1 MLRHGT
7 VWRLA
12 GPLIVS
18 NISVAVLGM
27 VDTAVVGH
35 LAEAYYLG
43 AVTVAAVIFNFLY
56 WGMGFLRM
64 GATGIVAQ
72 IRGRGDAEAMRS
84 SLFHSGAIALAAACL
99 FLILQ
104 HPIALLGLYLIGGS
118 EEVLAHAR
126 VYFDWAIW
134 GAPAVLLSL
143 SLMGWLLGMQNARA
157 TLFIAVITNIVNII
171 LDFVFVFVFEM
182 DVRGVAL
189 ASVVAQYAGLSLGL
203 VLVKRELKAFPG
215 HWLRSRILDIE
226 RFRAMLVLNRNI
238 LIRTLCIIFTFAF
251 FTRQGAAQGDL
262 VLAANAILLN
272 FLMFISLSLDG
283 FANAAEALVG
293 RAIGSGDRKTLR
305 EAVLT
310 AGVWSLIIA
319 SGLSLLYVAAGGALI
334 NLMTDINAV
343 RGVARE
349 YLPWVMAA
357 PLIGVWCYLLDGI
370 FIGATRGVEMR
381 DTLLIST
388 FGVFLPAWYSFRFLD
403 NHGLWLAMMLF
414 FLARGLT
421 LGIEAVR
428 IERHKG
434 GFIPGAA

>member
-1 MLRHGT
+1 MLRHET

-12 GPLIVS
+12 GPLIIS
-18 NISVAVLGM
+18 NVSVAVLGM

-35 LAEAYYLG
+35 LPEAYYLG

-72 IRGRGDAEAMRS
+72 IHGRGDADAMRT
-84 SLFHSGAIALAAACL
+84 SLLHSGAIALVAAAL
-99 FLILQ
+99 FLIMQ

-118 EEVLAHAR
+118 DEVLVHAR
-126 VYFDWAIW
+126 IYFDWAIW

-143 SLMGWLLGMQNARA
+143 SLMGWLLGLQNARA
-157 TLFIAVITNIVNII
+157 TLFIAVVTNVVNII

-182 DVRGVAL
+182 DVKGVAL
-189 ASVVAQYAGLSLGL
+189 ASVVAQYSGLLLGL
-203 VLVKRELKAFPG
+203 ILVRRELKAFPG
-215 HWLRSRILDIE
+215 HWLRSRILDFDQ
-226 RFRAMLVLNRNI
+226 FRSMLVLNRNI
-238 LIRTLCIIFTFAF
+238 LIRTLCIIFAFAF

-293 RAIGSGDRKTLR
+293 KAIGAADRKALK
-305 EAVLT
+305 EAVIT

-319 SGLSLLYVAAGGALI
+319 SGLSISYLVLGEALI
-334 NLMTDINAV
+334 NLMTDIDAV
-343 RGVARE
+343 RDVAGD
-349 YLPWVMAA
+349 YLPWVMVA

-370 FIGATRGVEMR
+370 FIGATRGEEMR

-388 FGVFLPAWYSFRFLD
+388 FAVFLPAWYGFRFLD

-421 LGIEAVR
+421 LAMEAFR

-434 GFIPGAA
+434 GFIPGAV